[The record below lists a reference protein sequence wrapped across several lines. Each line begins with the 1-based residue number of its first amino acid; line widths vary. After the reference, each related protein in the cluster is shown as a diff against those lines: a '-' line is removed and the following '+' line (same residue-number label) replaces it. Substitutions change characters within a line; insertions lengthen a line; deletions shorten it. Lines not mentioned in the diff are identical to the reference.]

1 MRGVRT
7 EIKKKKIKEEKLE
20 TEKILST
27 LIFSENCQKK
37 KKKKIPLLSI
47 RMSWSLGQGMP
58 VFNGNPVW
66 EPLLSIYGN
75 MLFIAFP
82 LHEFRLS

>member
-37 KKKKIPLLSI
+37 KNSI
-47 RMSWSLGQGMP
+47 TQYQNELVSRSRNASVQWKPSLRTT
-58 VFNGNPVW
+58 
-66 EPLLSIYGN
+66 
-75 MLFIAFP
+75 A
-82 LHEFRLS
+82 LHLR

>member
-7 EIKKKKIKEEKLE
+7 EIKKKKKIKEEKLE

-37 KKKKIPLLSI
+37 KKKFHYSV
-47 RMSWSLGQGMP
+47 S
-58 VFNGNPVW
+58 
-66 EPLLSIYGN
+66 E
-75 MLFIAFP
+75 
-82 LHEFRLS
+82 

>member
-7 EIKKKKIKEEKLE
+7 EIKKKKKIMEENLE

-37 KKKKIPLLSI
+37 KKSISI
-47 RMSWSLGQGMP
+47 RMSWSLGHGMP
-58 VFNGNPVW
+58 LFNGNPV
-66 EPLLSIYGN
+66 
-75 MLFIAFP
+75 
-82 LHEFRLS
+82 

>member
-37 KKKKIPLLSI
+37 KKNSI
-47 RMSWSLGQGMP
+47 TQYQNELVSRSRNASVQ
-58 VFNGNPVW
+58 W
-66 EPLLSIYGN
+66 EPSLRTT
-75 MLFIAFP
+75 A
-82 LHEFRLS
+82 LHLR